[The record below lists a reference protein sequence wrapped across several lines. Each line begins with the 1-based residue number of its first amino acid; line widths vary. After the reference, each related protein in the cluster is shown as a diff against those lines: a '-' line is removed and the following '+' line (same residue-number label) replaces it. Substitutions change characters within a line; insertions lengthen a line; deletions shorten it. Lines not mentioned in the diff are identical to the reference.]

1 MSEQDRSGSI
11 RIGVAVTVPEPYRSA
26 LQAARSRVGD
36 PAAGLIQPH
45 ITLLGPTEVPVAA
58 LDEVRRHLG
67 EVAAGHAPFRVHLRG
82 TATFRPVSPVV
93 FVEVVEGIAT
103 CELLEREVRTGVLDQ
118 DLRFHYHP
126 HVTIAHEV
134 DDAALDQAFSD
145 LAGFEARFDVTQ
157 IELYEHGDDGVWRT
171 IGSFALDG
179 PAA

>member
-1 MSEQDRSGSI
+1 MTVEDRSGSI

-26 LQAARSRVGD
+26 LRAARSRVGD

-45 ITLLGPTEVPVAA
+45 ITLLGPTEVGLDV
-58 LDEVRRHLG
+58 LDEVERHLHG
-67 EVAAGHAPFRVHLRG
+67 IAGRHTPFTVHLRG

-103 CELLEREVRTGVLDQ
+103 CEQLEREIRTGVLDQ

-134 DDAALDQAFSD
+134 DDDALDRAFAD
-145 LAGFEARFDVTQ
+145 LAGFEARFEVGE

-171 IGSFALDG
+171 IGAFALG
-179 PAA
+179 AA